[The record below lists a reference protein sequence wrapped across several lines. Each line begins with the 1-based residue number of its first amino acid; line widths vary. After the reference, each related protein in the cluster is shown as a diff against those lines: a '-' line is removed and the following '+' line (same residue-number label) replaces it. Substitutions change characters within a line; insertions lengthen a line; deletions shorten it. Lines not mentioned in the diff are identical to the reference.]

1 MSRQAWIVLG
11 AVVAVV
17 AVVTLVWAVRLLLRL
32 FAVRRVLYSM
42 GAKGKLVFWGAV
54 LYTIFPIDILP
65 DPIYLDDVT
74 VLTGALW
81 FLTRLVQRQAGLAE
95 APAHADRLAAIATRP
110 RRPAGSAAGSTY
122 SVAAGVTKDRR
133 RRYVHAASD
142 ESSIT
147 A

>member
-1 MSRQAWIVLG
+1 MSRHAWIIVG

-54 LYTIFPIDILP
+54 LYTIFPIDVLP

-81 FLTRLVQRQAGLAE
+81 FLTRLVRRQSGLAE
-95 APAHADRLAAIATRP
+95 APGHARRLAAITTP
-110 RRPAGSAAGSTY
+110 SRRPG
-122 SVAAGVTKDRR
+122 R
-133 RRYVHAASD
+133 
-142 ESSIT
+142 
-147 A
+147 

>member
-1 MSRQAWIVLG
+1 MSRQAWIIVG

-32 FAVRRVLYSM
+32 FAVRRALYSM

-74 VLTGALW
+74 VLGGALW
-81 FLTRLVQRQAGLAE
+81 FLTRLVRRQASMAE
-95 APAHADRLAAIATRP
+95 APVHARRLAAIGTRP
-110 RRPAGSAAGSTY
+110 RPSGP
-122 SVAAGVTKDRR
+122 
-133 RRYVHAASD
+133 
-142 ESSIT
+142 
-147 A
+147 

>member
-1 MSRQAWIVLG
+1 MSRQAWIIVG

-32 FAVRRVLYSM
+32 FAVRRALYSM
-42 GAKGKLVFWGAV
+42 GAKGKLVFWGSV

-81 FLTRLVQRQAGLAE
+81 FLTRLLRRQSHLAE
-95 APAHADRLAAIATRP
+95 APAHVGRLAAIATRP
-110 RRPAGSAAGSTY
+110 RR
-122 SVAAGVTKDRR
+122 RR
-133 RRYVHAASD
+133 
-142 ESSIT
+142 
-147 A
+147 

>member
-11 AVVAVV
+11 VVVAVV

-81 FLTRLVQRQAGLAE
+81 FLNRLVQRQAGLAE
-95 APAHADRLAAIATRP
+95 APARADRPAAIATRP
-110 RRPAGSAAGSTY
+110 RRPG
-122 SVAAGVTKDRR
+122 R
-133 RRYVHAASD
+133 
-142 ESSIT
+142 
-147 A
+147 

>member
-1 MSRQAWIVLG
+1 MSKQAWIILG

-32 FAVRRVLYSM
+32 FAVRRMLYSM

-65 DPIYLDDVT
+65 DPIYLDDIT

-81 FLTRLVQRQAGLAE
+81 FLTRLVRRQAGPAE
-95 APAHADRLAAIATRP
+95 APAHARRPAAIATRP
-110 RRPAGSAAGSTY
+110 RRPG
-122 SVAAGVTKDRR
+122 R
-133 RRYVHAASD
+133 
-142 ESSIT
+142 
-147 A
+147 

>member
-42 GAKGKLVFWGAV
+42 GGKGKLVFWGAV

-95 APAHADRLAAIATRP
+95 APATPTGWPRSPRDPGVLAR
-110 RRPAGSAAGSTY
+110 SAAGSTY

-133 RRYVHAASD
+133 RR
-142 ESSIT
+142 
-147 A
+147 

>member
-1 MSRQAWIVLG
+1 MSRQAWIIVG

-54 LYTIFPIDILP
+54 LYTIFPIDVLP

-81 FLTRLVQRQAGLAE
+81 FLTRLVRRQSGLAE
-95 APAHADRLAAIATRP
+95 APGHAGRLAAITTRS
-110 RRPAGSAAGSTY
+110 RRPG
-122 SVAAGVTKDRR
+122 R
-133 RRYVHAASD
+133 
-142 ESSIT
+142 
-147 A
+147 

>member
-1 MSRQAWIVLG
+1 MSRQAWIVVG

-42 GAKGKLVFWGAV
+42 GAKGKLVFWGSV

-65 DPIYLDDVT
+65 DPIYLDDVA

-81 FLTRLVQRQAGLAE
+81 FLTRLLRRQSGLAE
-95 APAHADRLAAIATRP
+95 APAHVRRLATISMRP
-110 RRPAGSAAGSTY
+110 RRPGQ
-122 SVAAGVTKDRR
+122 
-133 RRYVHAASD
+133 
-142 ESSIT
+142 
-147 A
+147 

>member
-1 MSRQAWIVLG
+1 MTRQAWIIVG

-32 FAVRRVLYSM
+32 FAVRRMLYSM
-42 GAKGKLVFWGAV
+42 GAKGQLVFWGAV

-81 FLTRLVQRQAGLAE
+81 FLTRLVRRQAELAE
-95 APAHADRLAAIATRP
+95 APEHARRVAATTTRS
-110 RRPAGSAAGSTY
+110 RRPG
-122 SVAAGVTKDRR
+122 R
-133 RRYVHAASD
+133 
-142 ESSIT
+142 
-147 A
+147 

>member
-110 RRPAGSAAGSTY
+110 QRPRR
-122 SVAAGVTKDRR
+122 
-133 RRYVHAASD
+133 
-142 ESSIT
+142 
-147 A
+147 